1 MEHVAVDL
9 EGRVAWI
16 RLDRPERRNAITS
29 SMLEGLAVA
38 CRKVADSGVDVAVL
52 AGSGTS
58 FSVGFDLDEIAGGG
72 TPEGAHAGARA
83 IEALLDLEA
92 VTIARLSGWVVGG
105 GAALAAACD
114 FRVGDRSVV
123 IRIPEVPLGIPLGWG
138 AMPLL
143 VAELGP
149 SLSKDLVMTGRDMTA
164 DEAHT
169 RGLLNRL
176 APEAELD
183 QVLDDLIR
191 TLLSVPPGPMRTTKR
206 QVAAAAAIARTGS
219 ADAERLIAALESPEF
234 AEVFQRYLNGVR
246 RASRPDYD

>member
-1 MEHVAVDL
+1 MEHVAVSF
-9 EGRVAWI
+9 EGRVARI

-29 SMLEGLAVA
+29 AMLDGISAA
-38 CRKVADSGVDVAVL
+38 CRRVADSGVDVAVL
-52 AGSGTS
+52 SGSGTS
-58 FSVGFDLDEIAGGG
+58 FSVGFDLDDIASGG

-114 FRVGDRSVV
+114 FRVGDPSVV

-149 SLSKDLVMTGRDMTA
+149 SLSKDLVMTGRDMSA
-164 DEAHT
+164 EEAHA

-176 APEAELD
+176 ASADELD
-183 QVLDDLIR
+183 RVLGDLIR
-191 TLLSVPPGPMRTTKR
+191 TLLAVPPGPMRTTKR
-206 QVAAAAAIARTGS
+206 QVASAAAIARTGA
-219 ADAERLIAALESPEF
+219 ADAERLIAALESPDF
-234 AEVFQRYLNGVR
+234 AEIFERYLDGVR
-246 RASRPDYD
+246 RASRPDHT

>member
-1 MEHVAVDL
+1 
-9 EGRVAWI
+9 
-16 RLDRPERRNAITS
+16 
-29 SMLEGLAVA
+29 MLEGIAAA
-38 CRKVADSGVDVAVL
+38 CRRVADSGVDVAVL
-52 AGSGTS
+52 SGSGTS

-114 FRVGDRSVV
+114 FRVGDTSVV

-164 DEAHT
+164 DEAHA

-191 TLLSVPPGPMRTTKR
+191 ALLAVPPGPMRTTKR
-206 QVAAAAAIARTGS
+206 QVAAAAAIARTGV
-219 ADAERLIAALESPEF
+219 ADAARLIAALESPEF
-234 AEVFQRYLNGVR
+234 GEVFQRYLDGVR
-246 RASRPDYD
+246 RASRQNDE